1 MTVLFTAESTSIG
14 GREGRFHSTHGALQL
29 DLAIPE
35 ESGGPGGRRVGIGPD
50 DADGF
55 GCRWSCTEVVGARC
69 RCGTRGRRGRGPG
82 VPVLERVRGNV
93 WRSRS

>member
-1 MTVLFTAESTSIG
+1 MTVLFTAEATSVG

-35 ESGGPGGRRVGIGPD
+35 ESVARADAGSASVSMTRAVSAVGGAAR
-50 DADGF
+50 
-55 GCRWSCTEVVGARC
+55 EVVGARC